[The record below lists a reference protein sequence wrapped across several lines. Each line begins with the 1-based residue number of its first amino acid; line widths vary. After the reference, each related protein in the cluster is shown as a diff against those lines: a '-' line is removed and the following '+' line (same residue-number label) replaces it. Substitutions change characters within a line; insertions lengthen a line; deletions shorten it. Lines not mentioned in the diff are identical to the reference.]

1 MALHGAASSAR
12 YKGRLRRVVAWGMA
26 LPAALIAMAA
36 IHPAWL
42 ALVAVYPLRIL
53 RMAWKARGAEPSANW
68 LWASFMVL
76 SSFPEAVGVATYWL
90 NRSRGQR
97 GKLIEY
103 K

>member
-1 MALHGAASSAR
+1 
-12 YKGRLRRVVAWGMA
+12 
-26 LPAALIAMAA
+26 
-36 IHPAWL
+36 
-42 ALVAVYPLRIL
+42 
-53 RMAWKARGAEPSANW
+53 MAWKARGAEPSANW